1 MLGVIYPWDN
11 FLGAVIFGAIC
22 PRDDDV
28 SNKLSERK
36 LSSRAVSR
44 GILPGGNYLWGN
56 FPEAI
61 IRGQSSIGAIIL
73 RAIFL
78 WGNYLLDHLSEGQ

>member
-22 PRDDDV
+22 TRDDDV

-44 GILPGGNYLWGN
+44 GDI
-56 FPEAI
+56 A
-61 IRGQSSIGAIIL
+61 RGQ
-73 RAIFL
+73 
-78 WGNYLLDHLSEGQ
+78 LSLG